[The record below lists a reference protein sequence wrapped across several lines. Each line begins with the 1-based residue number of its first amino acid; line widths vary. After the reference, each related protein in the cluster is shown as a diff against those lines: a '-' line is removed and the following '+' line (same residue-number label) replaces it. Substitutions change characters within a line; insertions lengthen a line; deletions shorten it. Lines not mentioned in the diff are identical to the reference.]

1 MPYGMSGGMSAKIKR
16 ALQPLVDNH
25 SLAGAVT
32 LVASK
37 DKILDVTAV
46 GLADIAEQRPMRKN
60 SLFWIAS
67 MTKPMTATALMMLVD
82 EGKLRPDDPVEK
94 YLPEFKGQM
103 VVAEKS
109 EDRVVLKKPAHPIT
123 VKNALS
129 HTSGMPFTSPVEAP
143 TMDAL
148 PLDTRTRSYGAM
160 NLQFEP
166 DTQYAYC
173 NAGTNT
179 CGRLIE
185 VLSGQKYEDFMDE
198 RLLKPLGM
206 TETSFWPSKSQL
218 KRLAKP
224 YKPNEAKTDIE
235 ETRIAQLRYPL
246 SDRTRESMPAGGL
259 FSTAPDTARFCQMI
273 LNRGQLDGRRYLSE
287 PAVAEMTSRHTALHI
302 KDSYGYCWSVVEDG
316 CGHGGALN
324 TNMIIDWKRELA
336 FVYLVQHAGFIGDGA
351 QGFQA
356 FHQAALKSFA

>member
-1 MPYGMSGGMSAKIKR
+1 
-16 ALQPLVDNH
+16 
-25 SLAGAVT
+25 
-32 LVASK
+32 
-37 DKILDVTAV
+37 
-46 GLADIAEQRPMRKN
+46 
-60 SLFWIAS
+60 
-67 MTKPMTATALMMLVD
+67 
-82 EGKLRPDDPVEK
+82 
-94 YLPEFKGQM
+94 
-103 VVAEKS
+103 
-109 EDRVVLKKPAHPIT
+109 
-123 VKNALS
+123 
-129 HTSGMPFTSPVEAP
+129 
-143 TMDAL
+143 
-148 PLDTRTRSYGAM
+148 M